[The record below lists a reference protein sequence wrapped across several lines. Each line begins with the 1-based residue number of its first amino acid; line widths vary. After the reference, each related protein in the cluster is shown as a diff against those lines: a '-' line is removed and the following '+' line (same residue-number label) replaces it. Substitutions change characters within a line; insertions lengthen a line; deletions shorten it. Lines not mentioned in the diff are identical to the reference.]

1 MQKHM
6 WFVPVLVLALMGLFL
21 SACGSSNQPAA
32 VSSGEVT
39 IKASEWKFEP
49 SSIRVEAGKPIK
61 LMLKNEGKI
70 EHNITVPGI
79 ISGKELQLGAK
90 AGESTT
96 IEFTPDKAG
105 VFELVCTL
113 PAHKDA
119 GMVGKL
125 EIVSAGSR

>member
-1 MQKHM
+1 MQKLVR
-6 WFVPVLVLALMGLFL
+6 FAPSLVLVLFGLVM
-21 SACGSSNQPAA
+21 SACGSTSNQQAA
-32 VSSGEVT
+32 LASGEITVKT
-39 IKASEWKFEP
+39 SEWKFEP

-61 LMLKNEGKI
+61 LVLKNEGKI
-70 EHNITVPGI
+70 EHNVAVLGI
-79 ISGKELQLGAK
+79 MASGKELQLAAK

-113 PAHKDA
+113 PGHKDA

-125 EIVSAGSR
+125 EIVGGQ